1 MRLDSFIARFFAWWL
16 GELRA
21 CVPTPLRARLWPAPR
36 LLSVECDQDH
46 LRFELQR
53 DGRFEHIGDVAFDA
67 ERPEA
72 AAKPVRNLLR
82 HAKLR
87 GSDAIL
93 RLPESRVLQPVLDL
107 PTATEENL
115 REVLGFEMDRHTPFS
130 ADEVCYDYHVIGRD
144 RERQRLT
151 VKLLVAPKEVVERTF
166 AAARACGLAPR
177 RMTGPGDGDQGS
189 RALNLLPQTAVT
201 GGGRAIYRI
210 SAVML
215 LVASLLGAT
224 GLYLPLRQKQDALA
238 DLEKRL
244 AQLQIE
250 AREAHALEEKVQDLL
265 VRGDFLLNEKRGQA
279 AAVELLAEV
288 TRLLPDD
295 TWLLQFAWRNGS
307 LRLSGY
313 SKNPSSLIRLLEASD
328 HLTEVRFGSP
338 VTMDP
343 RVGLERF
350 NISASAAEQGT
361 L

>member
-1 MRLDSFIARFFAWWL
+1 MSFAGIDLGALAVEFSVIGTEMAGRPHPERAFFALDHGTGEDVRGKLVGLL
-16 GELRA
+16 G
-21 CVPTPLRARLWPAPR
+21 
-36 LLSVECDQDH
+36 
-46 LRFELQR
+46 
-53 DGRFEHIGDVAFDA
+53 
-67 ERPEA
+67 
-72 AAKPVRNLLR
+72 
-82 HAKLR
+82 
-87 GSDAIL
+87 IL
-93 RLPESRVLQPVLDL
+93 IDS
-107 PTATEENL
+107 
-115 REVLGFEMDRHTPFS
+115 
-130 ADEVCYDYHVIGRD
+130 
-144 RERQRLT
+144 LT
-151 VKLLVAPKEVVERTF
+151 L
-166 AAARACGLAPR
+166 
-177 RMTGPGDGDQGS
+177 GDGDQGD
-189 RALNLLPQTAVT
+189 RALNLLPQAAVT

-215 LVASLLGAT
+215 LVALLLGAT
-224 GLYLPLRQKQDALA
+224 GLYLPLRHKQDALA
-238 DLEKRL
+238 ELGQRL

-265 VRGDFLLNEKRGQA
+265 VRGDFLLNEKRDSA

-328 HLTEVRFGSP
+328 HLTQVRFGSP

-350 NISASAAEQGT
+350 NITACAAEQGT